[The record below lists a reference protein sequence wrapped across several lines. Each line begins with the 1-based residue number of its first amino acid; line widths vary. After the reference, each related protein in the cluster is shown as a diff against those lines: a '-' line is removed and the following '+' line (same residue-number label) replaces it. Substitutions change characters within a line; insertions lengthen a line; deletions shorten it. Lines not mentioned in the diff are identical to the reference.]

1 MEEELQENRR
11 EHIRFKLTAPLFAEM
26 SLWCVRE
33 REMRSRSQRVILNN
47 ISVGGCQFA
56 TSLQIPVRDDVQWL
70 LKLQLGH
77 YTVKAR
83 AVILHS
89 GEEEGLYLYGARWNM
104 SGLDRQAFQYRL
116 NEYLRLVLVS
126 SPHIHSLYKKI
137 VDRGGDGQFKKLDI
151 TS

>member
-11 EHIRFKLTAPLFAEM
+11 EHIRFKLTVPLIADI
-26 SLWCVRE
+26 SLWCVGD
-33 REMRSRSQRVILNN
+33 REMRSRSQRVLLDNL
-47 ISVGGCQFA
+47 SVGGCQFT
-56 TSLQIPVRDDVQWL
+56 TSLLIPVRDDIQWL

-83 AVILHS
+83 VVVVHT
-89 GEEEGLYLYGARWNM
+89 GEQDGLLRYGTRWVM

-116 NEYLRLVLVS
+116 HEYMRLVLVS
-126 SPHIHSLYKKI
+126 SPHIHTLYKKI
-137 VDRGGDGQFKKLDI
+137 IDRGSDGQFKKLDV